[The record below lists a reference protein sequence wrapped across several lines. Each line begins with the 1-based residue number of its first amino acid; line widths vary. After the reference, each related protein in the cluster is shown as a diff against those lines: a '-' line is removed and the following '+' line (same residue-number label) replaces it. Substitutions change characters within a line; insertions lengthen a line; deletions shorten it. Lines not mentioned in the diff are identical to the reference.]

1 MTQSK
6 TKKILQL
13 ITSNDLE
20 NNKLGYLS
28 IVKILTKQNAIYWFI
43 TLNNPLCKNELP
55 AVLENRFSELLPWLS
70 LRNPAVQANIQNMTD
85 HIIQTKHVEAKSII
99 TFIDFYND
107 YYVALLSNNCTKET
121 KKLLIEKNKNNYE
134 FTRELD

>member
-1 MTQSK
+1 
-6 TKKILQL
+6 
-13 ITSNDLE
+13 
-20 NNKLGYLS
+20 
-28 IVKILTKQNAIYWFI
+28 
-43 TLNNPLCKNELP
+43 
-55 AVLENRFSELLPWLS
+55 VLENRFSELLPWLS

-85 HIIQTKHVEAKSII
+85 HIIQTKHVEAKSIV

>member
-43 TLNNPLCKNELP
+43 TLNNPLCKNKLP
-55 AVLENRFSELLPWLS
+55 AVLENKFRELLPWFS
-70 LRNPAVQANIQNMTD
+70 FKNPSIQNNIQNMTD
-85 HIIQTKHVEAKSII
+85 HIVQTKYVEAKSII

-121 KKLLIEKNKNNYE
+121 KKLLLEKNKNNYE

>member
-1 MTQSK
+1 MTQLK
-6 TKKILQL
+6 IKKILQL

-20 NNKLGYLS
+20 NNKLGYLT

-43 TLNNPLCKNELP
+43 TLNHPLCKNELP

-70 LRNPAVQANIQNMTD
+70 LKNPSIQNNIQNMTN
-85 HIIQTKHVEAKSII
+85 HIIQTKYVEAKSIVK
-99 TFIDFYND
+99 FIDFYND
-107 YYVALLSNNCTKET
+107 YYVTLLSNNCTKET
-121 KKLLIEKNKNNYE
+121 KKLLQEKNKNNYE